1 MRNQTNQVSNVS
13 KAASKAASNA
23 AARNAQRIATLLAA
37 RAAKNAVRRAAANQ
51 QAFMVQV
58 AQLSAQYGVPA
69 PSFAPVVARNARANS
84 ATVAPSATTVTVQ
97 GVAYKPCK
105 AVHAL
110 CATLPATATR
120 AQQMQ
125 LCTDNGINRATAS
138 TQVAIYRKAAAQ
150 SVQ

>member
-1 MRNQTNQVSNVS
+1 MRNQANNV
-13 KAASKAASNA
+13 SKAASNA
-23 AARNAQRIATLLAA
+23 AARNAQRIATVQQLRASKNAA
-37 RAAKNAVRRAAANQ
+37 RKQVANQ
-51 QAFMVQV
+51 QAFMLQV
-58 AQLSAQYGVPA
+58 AQLSVQYGVPA

-84 ATVAPSATTVTVQ
+84 ATIAPSATTVSVQ

-120 AQQMQ
+120 KEQMQ